1 MRLAVLLVLC
11 ASACGDNLS
20 VVVDVTHPS
29 PVAKTVISVYESDAV
44 DCTKIE
50 FGDIGAATLAATL
63 VAEETHLADGTVTG
77 DLDGLSRT
85 ADKSIVARGYD
96 ANDELVTAGC
106 TTKGVVHGRDHVA
119 VDTVPAMI
127 ISAVA
132 DSGDP
137 YTITV
142 LATKPDGA
150 LLTKREVSWQV
161 YAPIGTAPLNAS
173 LATVTGESGVA
184 ADQERLYQRQR
195 GGEAASGSAVADRRL
210 RDASPRL
217 VGCEHTPVRDG
228 DLEADVTVQ
237 YPLRLPSTVKHACA
251 VKIAG
256 GGSIRRLICIDT
268 EGVSTPVA
276 RELMITVGN
285 GRGAFTMMGTA
296 TLTTP
301 PVGVFAKPATTPG
314 DQDVYMVDTSGD
326 QKPLFG
332 APSVMPTACAACV
345 NVVSDFLFAP
355 ACSPPDNEAKLYL
368 QEPGGLRMMSAA
380 GGLTT
385 PLAQFIDSASLNF
398 RLKSAG
404 CVSQMTPQAT
414 KLDRQVAVLDVAVST
429 TLTVTRAFYNCDLLG
444 CNKLLLPVGAGGVGF
459 ATSMTGERRMV
470 GPSIDATGLVMSSWI
485 IRPLFDTAT
494 RIDQLLERDRLP
506 AAQAPH
512 ELVIGKL
519 DDDDGYDLAWDIDGR
534 TMTTLDL
541 AYSRMAGDQRLEV
554 IAPLA
559 NVTVEDLQL
568 EDLSGD
574 QHPELIII
582 GTSGSGPGNTTPVV
596 AIPTHVA
603 PSTTATAP
611 EECK

>member
-20 VVVDVTHPS
+20 VVVDVTHPT

-50 FGDIGAATLAATL
+50 FGDVGAATLAATL

-106 TTKGVVHGRDHVA
+106 TTKGVVNGRDHVA
-119 VDTVPAMI
+119 VDTVSAMI
-127 ISAVA
+127 ISAVSDGA
-132 DSGDP
+132 DP
-137 YTITV
+137 YTLSV
-142 LATKPDGA
+142 LATKPDGT

-161 YAPIGTAPLNAS
+161 YAPIGSGPLNAS
-173 LATVTGESGVA
+173 LATVTGEAEWQPIKNGCTNGNGVA
-184 ADQERLYQRQR
+184 KLRPVPPSLIGGFATRVR
-195 GGEAASGSAVADRRL
+195 GSWAANTLPFQTAISK
-210 RDASPRL
+210 
-217 VGCEHTPVRDG
+217 
-228 DLEADVTVQ
+228 ADVTM
-237 YPLRLPSTVKHACA
+237 PFLLRLPATVKHACA
-251 VKIAG
+251 VKISG
-256 GGSIRRLICIDT
+256 GGSTRRLICLDI
-268 EGVSTPVA
+268 EGVSTAVA

-285 GRGAFTMMGTA
+285 GRGAFSMMGTA
-296 TLTTP
+296 TLGTP
-301 PVGVFAKPATTPG
+301 PVGVFAKPAATPG
-314 DQDVYMVDTSGD
+314 DQDVYVVDTAGD

-332 APSVMPTACAACV
+332 APTVLPTACPTCIV
-345 NVVSDFLFAP
+345 TDFLFAP
-355 ACSPPDNEAKLYL
+355 ACSAPDNDARLYL
-368 QEPGGLRMMSAA
+368 QETNGLRVMSAA
-380 GGLTT
+380 GGGTT
-385 PLAQFIDSASLNF
+385 PVAQFLDSPSTNF
-398 RLKSAG
+398 KLKSAG
-404 CVSQMTPQAT
+404 CVNQMTPQAT
-414 KLDRQVAVLDVAVST
+414 KLDRQIVVLDVAVST
-429 TLTVTRAFYNCDLLG
+429 TLTVTRAFYNCDLTG

-459 ATSMTGERRMV
+459 ATTTTGERRMV
-470 GPSIDATGLVMSSWI
+470 GPSLDATGLVMSSWI
-485 IRPLFDTAT
+485 IRPLDAAT
-494 RIDQLLERDRLP
+494 RVDQLLERDRLP

-534 TMTTLDL
+534 AMTTLDL

-559 NVTVEDLQL
+559 NVTVDDLQL

-603 PSTTATAP
+603 PAPTGTAP